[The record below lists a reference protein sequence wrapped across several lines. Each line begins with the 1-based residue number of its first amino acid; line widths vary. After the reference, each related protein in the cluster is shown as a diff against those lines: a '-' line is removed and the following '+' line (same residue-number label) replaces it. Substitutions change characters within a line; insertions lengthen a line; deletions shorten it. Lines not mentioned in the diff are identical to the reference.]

1 MLATDTREVEDLELG
16 TRWRCTLLGCVVDS
30 LRHPGPA
37 DSYDLVMCLG
47 GGPFAVL
54 KLREGELRALDDG
67 ELVRRIEQELRA
79 RDTLPSLTPTGAE

>member
-16 TRWRCTLLGCVVDS
+16 TRWRCTLLGCVADS

-79 RDTLPSLTPTGAE
+79 RDTLPALTPTGAE

>member
-16 TRWRCTLLGCVVDS
+16 TRWRCTRLGCVADS
-30 LRHPGPA
+30 LHEPGPG

-54 KLREGELRALDDG
+54 KLREGELRALEDR
-67 ELVRRIEQELRA
+67 ELVRRIEQELRL
-79 RDTLPSLTPTGAE
+79 RDALPVLAPMGAE